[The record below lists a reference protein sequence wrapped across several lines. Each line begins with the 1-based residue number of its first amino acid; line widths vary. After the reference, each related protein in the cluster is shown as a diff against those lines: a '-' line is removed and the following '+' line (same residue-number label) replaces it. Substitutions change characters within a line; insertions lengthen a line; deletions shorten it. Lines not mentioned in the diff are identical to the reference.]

1 MKCGEMQNA
10 TPSRST
16 PTLET
21 PNAARP
27 ESETRRHRRPSPP
40 PPPNT
45 HHRPEIRERE
55 TREREGEEGKSANQP
70 FVDVAEGAAADE
82 VAAAEP
88 RLDGG
93 GHGRGVRHPKIC
105 TPAAAAASS
114 RRG

>member
-1 MKCGEMQNA
+1 MLHRLEAPQRSKRPMPLAPRAKQDA
-10 TPSRST
+10 TIAPPHLLP
-16 PTLET
+16 PTHIIVPKSASVKHE
-21 PNAARP
+21 
-27 ESETRRHRRPSPP
+27 
-40 PPPNT
+40 
-45 HHRPEIRERE
+45 RER
-55 TREREGEEGKSANQP
+55 EEGKSANQP